1 MGSIVKYLNCGTIS
15 SRGDVV
21 DFHVQKFS
29 HIYEN
34 IIPFFTKYPV
44 LGVKKENFE
53 DFRKVAELVKE
64 KAHLTEAGLEQIHKI
79 KDGMNSQREA
89 GSA

>member
-1 MGSIVKYLNCGTIS
+1 MGSIVKYLNCGTIYF
-15 SRGDVV
+15 RGDVV

-29 HIYEN
+29 QIYEN

-53 DFRKVAELVKE
+53 DFRKAAELIKE
-64 KAHLTEAGLEQIHKI
+64 KAHLTIAGLEQIREI
-79 KDGMNSQREA
+79 KDGMNSHREG